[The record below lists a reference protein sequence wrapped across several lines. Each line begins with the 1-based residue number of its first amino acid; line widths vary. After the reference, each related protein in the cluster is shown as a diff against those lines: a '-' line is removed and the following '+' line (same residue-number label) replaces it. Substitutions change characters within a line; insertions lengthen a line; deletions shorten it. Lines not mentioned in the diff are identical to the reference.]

1 MRIETVHAVTYF
13 GQETLDAA
21 DRLGIT
27 GFWSG
32 YFAFRAAP
40 MGAVAAG
47 VVDATFC
54 NFAPAFVRRWVPA
67 VWDTTTPAAAVEAR
81 AAAASATLRRI
92 APEVDDVAARVNP
105 LLRAATGQAV
115 AAGRALFTANRD
127 LEVPADPVAELWH
140 WTTCLRE
147 HRGDGHV
154 AALVAAGVDG
164 LQSHVLIA
172 DGDATTATDLQRTR
186 GWTADDWAA
195 AVEGCTANGWT
206 DDDGRLTADGTA
218 LRADVEATTD
228 RLAIAPFG
236 ELGELLDALAPLAI
250 SVSSSGT
257 IRYPNPIGLPA
268 AHDALA

>member
-67 VWDTTTPAAAVEAR
+67 VWDTTTPA
-81 AAAASATLRRI
+81 
-92 APEVDDVAARVNP
+92 
-105 LLRAATGQAV
+105 
-115 AAGRALFTANRD
+115 
-127 LEVPADPVAELWH
+127 PADPVAELWH

-218 LRADVEATTD
+218 LRTDVEATTD